1 MKEYIKPSINNLEVE
16 SSVMMAGSLNTPG
29 TAGDLG
35 QNGGPA
41 GASGG
46 RSKLHN
52 ESLWDLSW
60 EDLEEEENE

>member
-16 SSVMMAGSLNTPG
+16 SSAIMVGSMDKL
-29 TAGDLG
+29 DLG
-35 QNGGPA
+35 QNGGQA

-46 RSKLHN
+46 RSKRHN

-60 EDLEEEENE
+60 DDLEEEENE